1 MAIMESEKVR
11 TDRPSLR
18 GFTELLSSPPR
29 MVIDPKWRILPHQSA
44 VLQKEHCIA
53 TRTHGTWIGGQEKE
67 EGDTGHSSVC
77 MSLPS

>member
-1 MAIMESEKVR
+1 MGNKERIFNWVKEEIIG
-11 TDRPSLR
+11 L
-18 GFTELLSSPPR
+18 
-29 MVIDPKWRILPHQSA
+29 DPKWRILPHQSA

-53 TRTHGTWIGGQEKE
+53 TRTRGTWIGGQEKE